1 MKTILFLLVAIFTV
15 SETVG
20 QVGLTDEMKETEA
33 QLRASTKQ
41 VNQFFRRFNGEED
54 ENGKR
59 YYETDKQYRSAS
71 LRRKFMPVLFDTQT
85 SKINPDAAMDFI
97 KLVTDKKSPQ
107 FLDFHQDDWFA
118 EVSTT
123 FMFKGKEIKGL
134 LFMKLQQQGQGYEWV
149 IQDVAFHEFQ
159 KIFNKDTTETKKFI
173 HPMSHELD
181 FMTLRKAFLNEH
193 AEQFT
198 PRDYTPDFLS
208 IFLYEMNLGNLRF
221 ETVHDVRFHFFSING
236 YYFSLYN
243 FNRPG
248 YNSGW
253 LISGLVPLENDAQI
267 QELKDFIY
275 DKN

>member
-1 MKTILFLLVAIFTV
+1 MKTILFLLTTIFLA
-15 SETVG
+15 SESVG
-20 QVGLTDEMKETEA
+20 QIGLTDDMEETEE

-59 YYETDKQYRSAS
+59 YYEGDKNYRSAS
-71 LRRKFMPVLFDTQT
+71 LRKNFMPVLFDTQT
-85 SKINPDAAMDFI
+85 SQIDSDIAMDFI
-97 KLVTDKKSPQ
+97 KLVTDKKYPQ

-123 FMFKGKEIKGL
+123 FTLKGKEIRGL

-149 IQDVAFHEFQ
+149 IEDVAFHEFQ
-159 KIFNKDTTETKKFI
+159 KTFNKDTSDTKKFI

-181 FMTLRKAFLNEH
+181 FMTLRKAFLHNH
-193 AEQFT
+193 TEQFT
-198 PRDYTPDFLS
+198 TREYTPDFLS
-208 IFLYEMNLGNLRF
+208 IFLYEMNRGNLKF
-221 ETVHDVRFHFFSING
+221 ETVNDVRFHFFSVDG

-253 LISGLVPLENDAQI
+253 LISGLVPLANEKQKE
-267 QELKDFIY
+267 ELKRYIY

>member
-59 YYETDKQYRSAS
+59 YYDTDKHYRSAS

-221 ETVHDVRFHFFSING
+221 ETVNDVRFHFFSING

-253 LISGLVPLENDAQI
+253 LISGLVPLENDTQI